1 MPVQTKRKPLRVGF
15 DLDGVL
21 LYNPFCSLRPVTHAL
36 SHIKKKSKSPS
47 FYVPKHAFTR
57 FVWRLI
63 HYTSIY
69 AAVSMDSFHVFCKK
83 NNIEPYVVTA
93 RFRCLTSLFERWKSK
108 YHADTIFKAC
118 YQNLYDQQPH
128 LFKAQ
133 KINELQLDYY
143 VEDNWSIVQHLNTHT
158 KAKVFWVANP
168 LDKSL
173 ISYPYR
179 FDDLQSALEA
189 IVQDSPH
196 E

>member
-36 SHIKKKSKSPS
+36 SHLRTKSKSPS
-47 FYVPKHAFTR
+47 FYVPKHALTK
-57 FVWRLI
+57 FVWKLI

-69 AAVSMDSFHVFCKK
+69 PAVSMDSFHEFCNK
-83 NNIEPYVVTA
+83 NGIESYVVTA
-93 RFRCLTSLFERWKSK
+93 RFRCLEGLFERWKAK
-108 YHADTIFKAC
+108 YHADAVFKAC
-118 YQNLYDQQPH
+118 FQNLRDEQPH

-143 VEDNWSIVQHLNTHT
+143 VEDNWSIVQHLNSHT
-158 KAKVFWVANP
+158 KAKIFWVANP

-173 ISYPYR
+173 ISYSHR

-189 IVQDSPH
+189 IVRDSSH
-196 E
+196 V